1 MALQLAALNAHFAA
15 LSLASAARCGTI
27 GRVTKPLRVALA
39 FWTAFALLTTVN
51 IYLSMI
57 THGHSFAR
65 LFAYELAIWWAWAF
79 ALPAVGALGRRFP
92 LEPLTAR
99 GILLHLLF
107 ATLFGVAHVAL
118 WITLTICIRPFD
130 AMTISEFGSNFSPA
144 LAARIPSEMLLYLA
158 NLGAMLA
165 YDSYTKLRE
174 RERSLAQARLH
185 ALELQLQPHFLFNT
199 LHSISALVRNGKD
212 DDAIEMIAGLSDIL
226 RYTLDRAGRQEVA
239 LEEETAILRRY
250 LEIQQVRFR
259 DRLAV
264 TIEVA
269 DDARRGAVPALIL
282 QPLAENAIRHGIGR
296 TAAAGRIDVRAF
308 RRDGQ
313 LAVEIFNSGTLDPAA
328 PPGIGLRNTEER
340 LRQLYGGGQT
350 FALRSVPG
358 GVLATLSI
366 PWSERR

>member
-1 MALQLAALNAHFAA
+1 M
-15 LSLASAARCGTI
+15 
-27 GRVTKPLRVALA
+27 TKPLRVALG

-65 LFAYELAIWWAWAF
+65 LFAYELAVWWAWALAVPLIA
-79 ALPAVGALGRRFP
+79 ALARRFP

-99 GILLHLLF
+99 NSLLHLLF
-107 ATLFGVAHVAL
+107 ATFFGIAHIAL
-118 WITLTICIRPFD
+118 WIALTIAIRPFD
-130 AMTISEFGSNFSPA
+130 AMTISEFGPNFLSS

-158 NLGAMLA
+158 NLGALLA
-165 YDSYTKLRE
+165 YDSYLQLRE
-174 RERSLAQARLH
+174 RERSLAQARLD

-199 LHSISALVRNGKD
+199 MHAISALVRSNKN
-212 DDAIEMIAGLSDIL
+212 DDAVEMIAGLSDIL

-259 DRLAV
+259 DRLEV
-264 TIEVA
+264 TIDVA

-282 QPLAENAIRHGIGR
+282 QPLAENAIRHGVSR
-296 TAAAGRIDVRAF
+296 SAAAGRIDVRAF
-308 RRDGQ
+308 RHDGQ
-313 LAVEIFNSGTLDPAA
+313 LSIEIYNSGSLDPGA
-328 PPGIGLRNTEER
+328 PRGIGLRNTEER

-350 FALRSVPG
+350 FLLRSVPG

-366 PWSERR
+366 PWREQR